1 MPCFTAIPFHIL
13 AVLLLFFCFSA
24 PIVQSSPDNSGSI
37 RLPSDGFTLT
47 ADNEGVCA
55 RFTKPASCP
64 VKCFRTEPVCG
75 VDGVT
80 YWCGC
85 ADAYC
90 AGTRVAKLGF
100 CEVGSG
106 VLLTLMVCIGGA
118 MVLIPYKGRESIGE
132 IGFRG
137 RSSCCKLY
145 KEKWAIGSIFLAA
158 ATVFLLISVP
168 SASQNWKD
176 ISMPIFQHC
185 NYLILQCNSVS
196 HHKFDYREGLHQ
208 IKLKVHHKANTIH
221 SLQDRNGVRLSTF
234 EAILEEFIQFFYESL
249 EAVVSNVEVFPDD
262 LLREILDTEL
272 SAEMQNH
279 LVALVTKKEIKD
291 VLFSMNGNK
300 APEPDG
306 FSAKFF

>member
-1 MPCFTAIPFHIL
+1 
-13 AVLLLFFCFSA
+13 
-24 PIVQSSPDNSGSI
+24 
-37 RLPSDGFTLT
+37 
-47 ADNEGVCA
+47 
-55 RFTKPASCP
+55 
-64 VKCFRTEPVCG
+64 
-75 VDGVT
+75 
-80 YWCGC
+80 
-85 ADAYC
+85 
-90 AGTRVAKLGF
+90 
-100 CEVGSG
+100 
-106 VLLTLMVCIGGA
+106 

-208 IKLKVHHKANTIH
+208 M
-221 SLQDRNGVRLSTF
+221 NGVRLSTF